1 LRQRRFTANVMDLA
15 IPHRCGAF
23 SAEESAAKADPD
35 TERRESLP

>member
-1 LRQRRFTANVMDLA
+1 MDLA

-35 TERRESLP
+35 TERHESLT